1 LKIGNCRVEIRQL
14 SGTFDTFSAGV
25 KVQMKVLV
33 INGGSSSIKSSL
45 FDSNQLD
52 KHDQPPL
59 WKGQVNFRGDNTAE
73 LITHSDN
80 SPESK
85 SEFPAPNTD
94 AGFRKLFEAITGNGS
109 NPVVNMDEIKV
120 VGHRVVHGGDK
131 YFSATQVDDQLISDL
146 KGFIEL
152 APAHEQANINGIQ
165 AAREHFGQIPEV
177 AVFDTAFHHSMPLSS
192 VVYGGPYSWFETDG
206 IRRYGFHGISHQYC
220 AQRAA
225 ELIGKDLNQ
234 LRIIN
239 CHLGNGGSLCA
250 IKHGASV
257 MTTMG
262 YTPLEGLVMGTRSGS
277 IDPGIIIHFIQHKK
291 YSAEALLKVLN
302 KESGLKG
309 ISGIS
314 GDMRDIQT
322 AAKDGNQR
330 AKLAFDIY
338 VQSVSTNI
346 CALLPRLSGVDVLI
360 FAGGIGENSPDV
372 RSAVCAQLDF
382 LGVKIDVALNQS
394 TVRDCDISDKQSDI
408 RTFVIHTNEELA
420 IARECLKFCS
430 E

>member
-1 LKIGNCRVEIRQL
+1 
-14 SGTFDTFSAGV
+14 
-25 KVQMKVLV
+25 MKVLV
-33 INGGSSSIKSSL
+33 INGGSSSIKCSL
-45 FDSNQLD
+45 FESDQLA

-59 WKGQVNFRGDNTAE
+59 WKGQVNFRDGNKAE
-73 LITHSDN
+73 LLTRSGSN
-80 SPESK
+80 SESRI
-85 SEFPAPNTD
+85 EFPAPNID
-94 AGFRKLFEAITGNGS
+94 AGFRKLYEVITGNGA
-109 NPVVNMDEIKV
+109 NPIVKIDEIKV
-120 VGHRVVHGGDK
+120 VGHRVVHGGGK
-131 YFSATQVDDQLISDL
+131 YFSATKVDDQLISDL

-152 APAHEQANINGIQ
+152 APAHEQANIDGIR
-165 AAREHFGQIPEV
+165 AAKEHFGQIPEV
-177 AVFDTAFHHSMPLSS
+177 AVFDTGFHHSMPLSS
-192 VVYGGPYSWFETDG
+192 VVYGGPYSWFENQG

-220 AQRAA
+220 SQRAA
-225 ELIGKDLNQ
+225 ELAGKDLNQ

-250 IKHGASV
+250 IKDGASI

-291 YSAEALLKVLN
+291 YSAEDLLKILN

-309 ISGIS
+309 ISGVS
-314 GDMRDIQT
+314 GDMRDIQK
-322 AAKDGNQR
+322 AAKEGNER

-346 CALLPRLSGVDVLI
+346 CALLPRLSGVDVLA
-360 FAGGIGENSPDV
+360 FAGGIGENSLAV
-372 RSAVCAQLDF
+372 RAAVCAQLGF
-382 LGVKIDVALNQS
+382 LGVQIDSALNEN
-394 TVRDCDISDKQSDI
+394 TDKDCDISDKRASI

-430 E
+430 A

>member
-1 LKIGNCRVEIRQL
+1 
-14 SGTFDTFSAGV
+14 
-25 KVQMKVLV
+25 MKVLV

-45 FDSNQLD
+45 FESNQLD

-73 LITHSDN
+73 LITCSGN
-80 SPESK
+80 NPESK
-85 SEFPAPNTD
+85 SEFSAPNTN
-94 AGFRKLFEAITGNGS
+94 AGFRKLFEVITGNGS
-109 NPVVNMDEIKV
+109 NPVVDIDEIKV
-120 VGHRVVHGGDK
+120 VGHRVVHGGAK
-131 YFSATQVDDQLISDL
+131 YFAATQIDDQLISDL
-146 KGFIEL
+146 TGFIEL
-152 APAHEQANINGIQ
+152 APSHEQANIDGIQ

-177 AVFDTAFHHSMPLSS
+177 AVFDTAFHHGMPLSS
-192 VVYGGPYSWFETDG
+192 VVYGGPYSWFETQG

-225 ELIGKDLNQ
+225 ELMGKDLNQ

-250 IKHGASV
+250 IKNGASI

-262 YTPLEGLVMGTRSGS
+262 YTPLEGLLMGTRSGS
-277 IDPGIIIHFIQHKK
+277 IDPGIIIHLIQHKK
-291 YSAEALLKVLN
+291 CSAEELLKVLN

-314 GDMRDIQT
+314 GDMRDIET
-322 AAKDGNQR
+322 ASRDGNER

-346 CALLPRLSGVDVLI
+346 CALLPRLSGVDVLV
-360 FAGGIGENSPDV
+360 FAGGIGENAPAV
-372 RSAVCAQLDF
+372 RSAVCTQLEF
-382 LGVKIDVALNQS
+382 LGVKIDSALNQN
-394 TVRDCDISDKQSDI
+394 TKKDCDISDKLSAI
-408 RTFVIHTNEELA
+408 HTFVIHTNEELE
-420 IARECLKFCS
+420 IARECLKFC
-430 E
+430 